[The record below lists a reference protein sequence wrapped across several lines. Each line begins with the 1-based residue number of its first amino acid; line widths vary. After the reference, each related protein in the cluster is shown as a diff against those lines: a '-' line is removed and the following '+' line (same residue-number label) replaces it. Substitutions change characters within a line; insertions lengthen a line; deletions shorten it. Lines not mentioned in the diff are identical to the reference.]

1 MRVRNEQIFLLTWTA
16 GCSDAISYLGL
27 GHVFTANMTGNTV
40 LLGLDIEQGEA
51 LAVLRS
57 AVALGGFCLGAYGGT
72 FLLEGN
78 QERAT
83 WTPRVTTA
91 IAIEGVLLAVFAVIW
106 LLTGANPSASV
117 VVNALIALSA
127 LAMGLQ
133 SVIVLSLRVAGIAT
147 TYITGTLTNL
157 MAGVARWTRTRVRAA
172 PRKKEDTGMSANER
186 GLGRLAAVWIIYVFS
201 ALVSGAA
208 VAHFPT
214 IAAFLPLVALVLI
227 ILDAFWHQHAHQHPS
242 TDHDQKGA
250 RQ

>member
-1 MRVRNEQIFLLTWTA
+1 MIISARLTTNEQGAALHMRVYNEQIFLLTWTA

-57 AVALGGFCLGAYGGT
+57 AVALGGFCLGAYVGT
-72 FLLEGN
+72 FLIEGD
-78 QERAT
+78 QEGAT
-83 WTPRVTTA
+83 WTPQVTTA
-91 IAIEGVLLAVFAVIW
+91 FTTEAALLAVFAVIW
-106 LLTGANPSASV
+106 LLTGANPPAGG

-133 SVIVLSLRVAGIAT
+133 SAIVRSLGVAGIAT

-157 MAGVARWTRTRVRAA
+157 MAGGARWTRSSVRA
-172 PRKKEDTGMSANER
+172 RKKGDTGTQANEH
-186 GLGRLAAVWIIYVFS
+186 GLGRLAAVWIIYVLA

-208 VAHFPT
+208 VGHFPSV
-214 IAAFLPLVALVLI
+214 AVFLPLVALVFV
-227 ILDAFWHQHAHQHPS
+227 ILDAFWHQHI
-242 TDHDQKGA
+242 
-250 RQ
+250 